1 MQLVDWRVATAT
13 ATTLVPPGPR
23 LPLEQAVATVEDLR
37 RLAAEADRH
46 VRSFT
51 LLDPPVDASAVV
63 VVDRPG
69 WIRSN
74 VEGFRTLLDPM
85 LETLAASRKVTL
97 GPVVG
102 AVGPRAT
109 GAEVGALLAYL
120 ATRVLGQF
128 ELLGPA
134 PDETGEA
141 GRLTLVAPN
150 IVSTEK
156 ALGVDPHDFRLW
168 VCLHEV
174 THRTQFA
181 AAPWLHDHVRSLLAD
196 YLSAADLEP
205 SALLARLRAAV
216 GGVVRGGS
224 DLSLV
229 ELVQT

>member
-51 LLDPPVDASAVV
+51 LLDPSGDASAVV

-85 LETLAASRKVTL
+85 LETLAAGRKATL

-102 AVGPRAT
+102 AIGPRAT
-109 GAEVGALLAYL
+109 GAGSEPFWR
-120 ATRVLGQF
+120 TSP
-128 ELLGPA
+128 PA
-134 PDETGEA
+134 SSDSSSCSAPPPTKAVKPA
-141 GRLTLVAPN
+141 G
-150 IVSTEK
+150 S
-156 ALGVDPHDFRLW
+156 
-168 VCLHEV
+168 
-174 THRTQFA
+174 
-181 AAPWLHDHVRSLLAD
+181 RSSLPT
-196 YLSAADLEP
+196 SCPPSRP
-205 SALLARLRAAV
+205 SASTRTTSACGCACTR
-216 GGVVRGGS
+216 
-224 DLSLV
+224 
-229 ELVQT
+229 